1 MATKTKAP
9 TFKTHVDLP
18 EETRAQMVDLLN
30 QQLADVSDLY
40 SQTKQA
46 HWNIKGM
53 DFIQLHEFFD
63 DLAEQVLPYVDSIAE
78 RATAIGGVAMGTAR
92 MAAANSTLPE
102 FPNGPY
108 DGKSMVKTLVEVY
121 GRFANSTRAAI
132 DKADEAGDKDT
143 ADLFTTISGEMDKHL
158 WFLEAHIQV

>member
-1 MATKTKAP
+1 MAKTKAQ

-18 EETRAQMVDLLN
+18 EKTRAQMVELLN
-30 QQLADVSDLY
+30 QQLADMFDLY

-92 MAAANSTLPE
+92 MSAANSTLPE
-102 FPNGPY
+102 FPQTAF
-108 DGKSMVKTLVEVY
+108 DGKSMVGALVEAY
-121 GRFANSTRAAI
+121 GHVANSLRSAI
-132 DKADEAGDKDT
+132 DTAEEAGDADT
-143 ADLFTTISGEMDKHL
+143 TDLFTQISGDMDKHL
-158 WFLEAHIQV
+158 WFLEAHLQV

>member
-1 MATKTKAP
+1 MPKTKTR
-9 TFKTHVDLP
+9 TFHTHVDLP
-18 EETRAQMVDLLN
+18 EDTRDQMVDLLN
-30 QQLADVSDLY
+30 QQLADMFDLY

-63 DLAEQVLPYVDSIAE
+63 DLAEKVLPYVDEIAE
-78 RATAIGGVAMGTAR
+78 RATAIGGLATGTAR
-92 MAAANSTLPE
+92 MAASNSTLPE

-108 DGKSMVKTLVEVY
+108 DGKSMVEALVEAY
-121 GRFANSTRAAI
+121 GHVANSLRAAI
-132 DKADEAGDKDT
+132 DTAEEAGDADT
-143 ADLFTTISGEMDKHL
+143 TDLFTQISGDMDKHL

>member
-1 MATKTKAP
+1 MAKNKLQ
-9 TFKTHVDLP
+9 TFHTHVDLS
-18 EETRAQMVDLLN
+18 EKTRAQMVDLLN
-30 QQLADVSDLY
+30 QRLADAADLY

-63 DLAEQVLPYVDSIAE
+63 ELAEKVLPYVDSIAE

-102 FPNGPY
+102 FPLGPY
-108 DGKSMVKTLVEVY
+108 DGKSIVKTLVNIY
-121 GRFANSTRAAI
+121 GQFANSTREAI
-132 DKADEAGDKDT
+132 DTADKAGDRDT

>member
-1 MATKTKAP
+1 MVAKTKLQ
-9 TFKTHVDLP
+9 TFHTHVDLS
-18 EETRAQMVDLLN
+18 EKTRAQMIELLN
-30 QQLADVSDLY
+30 ERLADAADLY

-78 RATAIGGVAMGTAR
+78 RATSIGGVALGTAR

-102 FPNGPY
+102 FPSGPY
-108 DGKSMVKTLVEVY
+108 DGKTMVKTLVEIY
-121 GRFANSTRAAI
+121 GKFANSTRAAI
-132 DKADEAGDKDT
+132 DAADKAGDKDT

>member
-1 MATKTKAP
+1 MALPKLQ
-9 TFKTHVDLP
+9 TFHTHVDLP
-18 EETRAQMVDLLN
+18 EKTRAKMVDLLN

-40 SQTKQA
+40 TQTKQA

-63 DLAEQVLPYVDSIAE
+63 DLAEKVLPYVDSIAE
-78 RATAIGGVAMGTAR
+78 RATSIGGVAMGTAR

-102 FPNGPY
+102 FPSGPY
-108 DGKSMVKTLVEVY
+108 DGKSMVKVLVKIY
-121 GRFANSTRAAI
+121 GQFANSTRAAI
-132 DKADEAGDKDT
+132 ETADEAGDKDT
-143 ADLFTTISGEMDKHL
+143 TDLFTTISGEMDKHL

>member
-1 MATKTKAP
+1 VAKHKLQ
-9 TFKTHVDLP
+9 TFHTHVDLP
-18 EETRAQMVDLLN
+18 EKTRAQMVELLN
-30 QQLADVSDLY
+30 ERLADAADLY

-78 RATAIGGVAMGTAR
+78 RATSIGGVALGTAR
-92 MAAANSTLPE
+92 MTAANSTLPE
-102 FPNGPY
+102 FPDGPY
-108 DGKSMVKTLVEVY
+108 DGKNMVKVLVEIY

-132 DKADEAGDKDT
+132 DTADKAGDKDT

>member
-1 MATKTKAP
+1 MAKTKLQ
-9 TFKTHVDLP
+9 TFKTHVDLS
-18 EETRAQMVDLLN
+18 ETTRTAMINLLN
-30 QQLADVSDLY
+30 QQLADAADLY

-78 RATAIGGVAMGTAR
+78 RATAIGGIALGTTR

-108 DGKSMVKTLVEVY
+108 DGKAMVKALVEIY
-121 GRFANSTRAAI
+121 GKFANSTRSAI
-132 DKADEAGDKDT
+132 DTADEAGDKDT
-143 ADLFTTISGEMDKHL
+143 ADLFTGISGEMDKHL

>member
-1 MATKTKAP
+1 MPKTKTR
-9 TFKTHVDLP
+9 TFHTHVDLP
-18 EETRAQMVDLLN
+18 EDTRDQMVDLLN
-30 QQLADVSDLY
+30 QQLADMFDLY

-63 DLAEQVLPYVDSIAE
+63 DLAEKVLPYVDEIAE
-78 RATAIGGVAMGTAR
+78 RATAIGGLATGTAR

-108 DGKSMVKTLVEVY
+108 DGKSMVEALVEAY
-121 GRFANSTRAAI
+121 GHVANSLRAAI
-132 DKADEAGDKDT
+132 DTAEEAGDADT
-143 ADLFTTISGEMDKHL
+143 TDLFTNISGEMDKHL
-158 WFLEAHIQV
+158 CFLEAHIQV

>member
-1 MATKTKAP
+1 MVINKLQ
-9 TFKTHVDLP
+9 TFHTHVDLS
-18 EETRAQMVDLLN
+18 ENTRAQMVDLLN
-30 QQLADVSDLY
+30 QRLADAADLY

-78 RATAIGGVAMGTAR
+78 RATSIGGVALGTAR

-102 FPNGPY
+102 FPSGPY
-108 DGKSMVKTLVEVY
+108 DGKNMVKALVEIY
-121 GRFANSTRAAI
+121 GLFANSTRAAI
-132 DKADEAGDKDT
+132 DTADEAGDRDT

>member
-1 MATKTKAP
+1 MSSKTKSLPHQTAL
-9 TFKTHVDLP
+9 DLP
-18 EETRAQMVDLLN
+18 ADKRTASVRILN
-30 QQLADVSDLY
+30 QQLANLSDLA

-63 DLAEQVLPYVDSIAE
+63 DLAEKVLPYVDSIAE
-78 RATAIGGVAMGTAR
+78 RATSIGGVAMGTAR

-102 FPNGPY
+102 FPLGPY
-108 DGKSMVKTLVEVY
+108 DGKSMVKVLVEIY
-121 GRFANSTRAAI
+121 GQFANSTRAAI
-132 DKADEAGDKDT
+132 ETADEAGDKDT